1 MIRVVRSSEIL
12 STNRGQA
19 FAWAKELTNYI
30 NDSLNPPSPIRVM
43 VARTGDT
50 MNRLIWMGDFESL
63 SQYEQFEKEMLSDDG
78 WREREKRE
86 SEVLVLGTVN
96 VQIFQMLA

>member
-1 MIRVVRSSEIL
+1 
-12 STNRGQA
+12 
-19 FAWAKELTNYI
+19 
-30 NDSLNPPSPIRVM
+30 M

-86 SEVLVLGTVN
+86 SEVIVLGTVN
-96 VQIFQMLA
+96 VQIFQILA